1 MVWSCKRIDFIISL
15 LSVARVCKIRRKH
28 FWETEKKE
36 RERERG
42 TGQEWVSLENIERE
56 RQTDTEGETEAES
69 RTDGLRQGARARL
82 MDREKETV

>member
-1 MVWSCKRIDFIISL
+1 MQNKEKAFLGNW
-15 LSVARVCKIRRKH
+15 
-28 FWETEKKE
+28 KKE

-56 RQTDTEGETEAES
+56 RQTDTEGETVAES
-69 RTDGLRQGARARL
+69 RTDGLRQRARARL